1 LGLAQRPAMALQVH
15 VYFDDKQTNNQQQQK
30 TQKLNTKEKANKS
43 AIISPGN
50 SNVSLSLCINLFLFF
65 SRRFYRH

>member
-1 LGLAQRPAMALQVH
+1 MALQVH
-15 VYFDDKQTNNQQQQK
+15 VYFDDKQTNKQQQQQK
-30 TQKLNTKEKANKS
+30 TQKLNTKEKANKF